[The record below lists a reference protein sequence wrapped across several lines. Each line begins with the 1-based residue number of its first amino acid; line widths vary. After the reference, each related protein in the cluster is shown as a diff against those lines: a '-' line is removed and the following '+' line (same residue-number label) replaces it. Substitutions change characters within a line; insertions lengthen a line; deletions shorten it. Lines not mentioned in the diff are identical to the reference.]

1 MIGLVI
7 LAISGIA
14 WITLMGQTVHSVH
27 QIRLRERD
35 YRAAADDLEHV
46 ALWTPEQLDAVTAP
60 ARVGSFVL
68 SVSPI
73 TAELF
78 TVTMSDT
85 AGAPLLTTS
94 VYARADV
101 DTILP

>member
-7 LAISGIA
+7 LAIAGVA

-35 YRAAADDLEHV
+35 YRAVADDLEHV

-68 SVSPI
+68 SVQPI

-78 TVTMSDT
+78 SVTMSDT
-85 AGAPLLTTS
+85 SGAVLLTTT
-94 VYARADV
+94 VYARANA
-101 DTILP
+101 DTTLP